1 MMIMMTIEPK
11 TTIFANLV
19 MRIRISNGD
28 NDDDDEEAGE
38 DDDDEE
44 GDEGD
49 DYHCSFDM
57 SITGIESPLGD
68 ISGSGTNWKIGRW

>member
-1 MMIMMTIEPK
+1 MRTMIK
-11 TTIFANLV
+11 Y
-19 MRIRISNGD
+19 D
-28 NDDDDEEAGE
+28 QDDDVNKDEDEDKEAGE
-38 DDDDEE
+38 DDD
-44 GDEGD
+44 D